1 MRTIVFS
8 CSGLPRRATEAAD
21 LFNEL
26 ADPEQCRALSME
38 KAVDLSVLGT
48 VHLLVTMGQDPDVD
62 RTCAHR
68 NHWEWPL
75 LSPLYL
81 RDGDQRSGDVLRR
94 HVCGLIVRQGWDRRV
109 AFDVPDYCQVK
120 NATGQ

>member
-8 CSGLPRRATEAAD
+8 CCGLPHRATEAAD

-26 ADPEQCRALSME
+26 ADPERCRALSAE
-38 KAVDLSVLGT
+38 KALDLAVLGP
-48 VHLLVTMGQDPDVD
+48 VHLLVTMGQDPAAE
-62 RTCAHR
+62 RSCAHR

-75 LSPLYL
+75 LSPVYL
-81 RDGDQRSGDVLRR
+81 SAGDARFGDVLRR

-109 AFDVPDYCQVK
+109 TFDVPSQPT
-120 NATGQ
+120 AR